1 VSLIDSS
8 VFWLRAAAAL
18 YGVGLLHALELA
30 LGRSTRL
37 SRPAAAA
44 FSLGAIL
51 HCVSIVE
58 RGIAVGHL
66 PVANVFESL
75 SLCGLLVA
83 LAYRAVEN
91 RYSFPG
97 LAVTLFPV
105 VFLMTLAGSLE
116 FQVSPWS
123 DPRVRNAWLVVHVA
137 LILLGYAALM
147 LTAIASVSYLV
158 QERHLKQKRVRAGA
172 GRAAAFLPPLGT
184 LDELISSS
192 MGFGFAFLTL
202 GLVAGITWGFVES
215 GTRWLA
221 DAKIALSLVTWVLC
235 LTMLFLR
242 TSAGW
247 RGRKAAVM
255 ALSVLCCSA
264 VTWAAHVGLRPA
276 LER

>member
-1 VSLIDSS
+1 MIESS
-8 VFWLRAAAAL
+8 IFWLRVATAF
-18 YGVGLLHALELA
+18 YGVGLLHALEIA
-30 LGRSTRL
+30 LNRRTLL

-44 FSLGAIL
+44 FSIGAIL
-51 HCVSIVE
+51 HLVAIVE
-58 RGIAVGHL
+58 RGLAVGHL
-66 PVANVFESL
+66 PVDNFFESI

-83 LAYRAVEN
+83 LVYRAVQA

-97 LAVTLFPV
+97 LAVTLFPI
-105 VFLMTLAGSLE
+105 VFLMALTGSME

-123 DPRVRNAWLVVHVA
+123 DLRVRNAWLVIHVT
-137 LILLGYAALM
+137 LILLGYAGLM
-147 LTAIASVSYLV
+147 LTAIASVFYLV
-158 QERHLKQKRVRAGA
+158 QERQLKQKKVLA
-172 GRAAAFLPPLGT
+172 GRAGSFLPPLGT

-215 GTRWLA
+215 GTKWLT

-235 LTMLFLR
+235 LAMIFLR
-242 TSAGW
+242 ASAGW

-264 VTWAAHVGLRPA
+264 VTWAAHVGLRTA
-276 LER
+276 LEK